1 MRHSLNPRWTVL
13 IVLNVLF
20 GCVLCFYQPGQAA
33 PAEPAVPFA
42 NATGQRAEMIALL
55 KEISG
60 QLKEQ
65 NALLASGKLHV
76 LTAPGQDKP
85 GGGQ

>member
-1 MRHSLNPRWTVL
+1 MRPFNPRWTIL

-20 GCVLCFYQPGQAA
+20 GCVLCFNQQGYTQPKAA
-33 PAEPAVPFA
+33 AEPFA

-55 KEISG
+55 KELNA

-65 NALLASGKLHV
+65 NALLASGKLQV
-76 LTAPGQDKP
+76 VAVPGKEKP
-85 GGGQ
+85 GG

>member
-1 MRHSLNPRWTVL
+1 MPRSLNPRWAVL
-13 IVLNVLF
+13 IALNVLF

-33 PAEPAVPFA
+33 QTEPFA

-55 KEISG
+55 KELNA

-65 NALLASGKLHV
+65 NELLSSGKLRV
-76 LTAPGQDKP
+76 IAVPGTPQAGD
-85 GGGQ
+85 